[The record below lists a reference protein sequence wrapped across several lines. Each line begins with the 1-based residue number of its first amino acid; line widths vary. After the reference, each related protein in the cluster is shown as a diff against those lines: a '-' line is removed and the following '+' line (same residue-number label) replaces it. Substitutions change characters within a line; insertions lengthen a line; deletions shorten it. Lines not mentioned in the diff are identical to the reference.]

1 MVRTTLK
8 ERLAT
13 VQNSRT
19 TRRKDWNTDSLENA
33 EYVRKYVESRKGRI
47 REVLTST
54 FVVIQ

>member
-1 MVRTTLK
+1 MTDHFMVRTTLR

-33 EYVRKYVESRKGRI
+33 EYVRKYVESRKGGI
-47 REVLTST
+47 RKVPT
-54 FVVIQ
+54 